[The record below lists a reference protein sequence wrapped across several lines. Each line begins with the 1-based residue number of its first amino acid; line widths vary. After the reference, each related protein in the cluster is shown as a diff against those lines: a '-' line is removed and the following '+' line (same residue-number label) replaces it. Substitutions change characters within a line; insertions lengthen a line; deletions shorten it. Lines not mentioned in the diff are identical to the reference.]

1 MCSGDDHNCPQF
13 ELHRK
18 KLLEDLDSER
28 RSFLKSAFVAGG
40 GAAAWAASGTLT
52 SPASAQTKP
61 GQPTYH
67 YLPATADTV
76 HWGYFSKLLKPQLEV
91 DSGDYVTIEA
101 LTHHANDDAERMIKG
116 DAGAESVF
124 LWTKDKKGVNRRGAG
139 PIDGKLLG
147 RGAGEGFGVH
157 ICTGPV
163 FIRGAEPG
171 DILEV
176 RIMDVKPRPCA
187 NPAYAGKSFGSNAA
201 AWWGFQYNDLI
212 TDPKPREVC
221 TIYEIDTSGQR
232 NWAQAVYNFRW
243 TPQTDP
249 YGVVHK
255 IIDYPGVPVDHST
268 VQENHNVLKNVRIP
282 IRPHFGV
289 MGLAPKEADIV
300 DSIPPSYFGGNMD
313 NWRIGKGATMYYP
326 VAVPGGLFSIGDSH
340 AAQGDS
346 ELCGTAIEM
355 SLTGTFQLIL
365 HKQNT
370 LTGSLAGLN
379 YPLLETQDEWVMHG
393 FSFANYL
400 AELGPDAQSE
410 IYKKSSIDLALRD
423 AFRKMRSFLM
433 TTKGLTED
441 EAISL
446 ISIGVDFGVTQVVD
460 GNWGIHAIIKKVCS
474 PAPRQCDCSG
484 SPPSGERVS
493 EVRNVADLFRSRNAG
508 RVSGSGAP
516 KSLDPEARRGKRKRR
531 AEGAMRRFRDPDGEC
546 GGRGSFPVCSE

>member
-1 MCSGDDHNCPQF
+1 MCAGDDHNCPQF
-13 ELHRK
+13 ELHRQQ
-18 KLLEDLDSER
+18 LLDDLDGER
-28 RSFLKSAFVAGG
+28 RGFLKSAFFTS
-40 GAAAWAASGTLT
+40 GAAAATWVGGGTLI
-52 SPASAQTKP
+52 SPAAAQTASKA
-61 GQPTYH
+61 GKTAYH
-67 YLPATADTV
+67 YLPATAETV
-76 HWGYFSKLLKPQLEV
+76 HWGYFSKLLKPQLEI

-116 DAGAESVF
+116 DPGAESVF

-139 PIDGKLLG
+139 PMDGKV
-147 RGAGEGFGVH
+147 GAGNGAGVH

-163 FIRGAEPG
+163 YIRDAEPG

-176 RIMDVKPRPCA
+176 RIIDVKPRPCA

-201 AWWGFQYNDLI
+201 AWWGFHYKDLL
-212 TDPKPREVC
+212 TEPKPREVC
-221 TIYEIDTSGQR
+221 TIYEIDATGQR

-249 YGVVHK
+249 FGIVHK

-268 VQENHNVLKNVRIP
+268 VQENHGILKNVRIP

-289 MGLAPKEADIV
+289 MGLAPKEADYV
-300 DSIPPSYFGGNMD
+300 DSIPPSYTGGNMD
-313 NWRIGKGATMYYP
+313 NWRVGKGATMYYP

-340 AAQGDS
+340 ASQGDS

-365 HKQNT
+365 HKKKS
-370 LTGSLAGLN
+370 LTGSLADLN
-379 YPLLETQDEWVMHG
+379 YPLLETQDEWVLHG

-400 AELGPDAQSE
+400 AELGPTAQQD
-410 IYKKSSIDLALRD
+410 IYGKSSIDLALRD

-446 ISIGVDFGVTQVVD
+446 ISIAVDFGVTQVVD
-460 GNWGIHAIIKKVCS
+460 GNWGIHAIIKKS
-474 PAPRQCDCSG
+474 
-484 SPPSGERVS
+484 
-493 EVRNVADLFRSRNAG
+493 LFAG
-508 RVSGSGAP
+508 ATV
-516 KSLDPEARRGKRKRR
+516 
-531 AEGAMRRFRDPDGEC
+531 
-546 GGRGSFPVCSE
+546 